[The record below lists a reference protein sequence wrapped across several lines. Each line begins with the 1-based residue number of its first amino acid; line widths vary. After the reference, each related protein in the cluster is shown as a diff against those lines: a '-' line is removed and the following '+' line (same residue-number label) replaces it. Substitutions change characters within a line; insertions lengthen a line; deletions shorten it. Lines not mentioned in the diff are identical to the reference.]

1 MPSKA
6 LLRPAEALREVR
18 RIPGAAQAADG
29 KLDVGA
35 VLARRDE
42 VVHNLSDETQL
53 PWLSSL
59 EIELV
64 RGEARL
70 DGERRVRVGEELL
83 TAREAI
89 VLAVGSTAS
98 LPPIPGLSEAQAWT
112 NRQVTTTEEVPERLV
127 ILGGG
132 VVGVEMAQAW
142 SSLGSQVTV
151 IEALERLLAREEP
164 LASEEVQAALE
175 QEGVEL
181 RTDVRAEGVH
191 RDGSQTVVSLADG
204 SEVSGDRLL
213 VAIGRKPLTKGLGL
227 ESVGLKGGDYL
238 QVDSSMRVNGL
249 DWLYAVGD
257 TNGRALLTHAGKYQ
271 ARIAAD
277 NILGEPATAWADNP
291 GPPRVVFTDPQ
302 VAAVGLTLEDA
313 RKAGIEAD
321 AIDIGTSANAGGS
334 FYGRGSPGTSR
345 FVVNLERKLLVG
357 ATFIGAEIADFLHA
371 ASVAVVAEVPLE
383 RLAHAIAAF
392 PTRSEVWLN
401 FLEEFETRHGVSVH
415 ARAA

>member
-1 MPSKA
+1 MEREFDVIVIGGGPAGEVIAGRLSKRGGKRVALVERDLVGGECSYYACMPSKA

-151 IEALERLLAREEP
+151 IEALERLLARARRSRRP
-164 LASEEVQAALE
+164 SSKRASSSGRMCAP
-175 QEGVEL
+175 
-181 RTDVRAEGVH
+181 RAC
-191 RDGSQTVVSLADG
+191 TAM
-204 SEVSGDRLL
+204 
-213 VAIGRKPLTKGLGL
+213 GRRRSCP
-227 ESVGLKGGDYL
+227 
-238 QVDSSMRVNGL
+238 
-249 DWLYAVGD
+249 W
-257 TNGRALLTHAGKYQ
+257 
-271 ARIAAD
+271 
-277 NILGEPATAWADNP
+277 PTAQ
-291 GPPRVVFTDPQ
+291 R
-302 VAAVGLTLEDA
+302 
-313 RKAGIEAD
+313 
-321 AIDIGTSANAGGS
+321 
-334 FYGRGSPGTSR
+334 
-345 FVVNLERKLLVG
+345 
-357 ATFIGAEIADFLHA
+357 
-371 ASVAVVAEVPLE
+371 
-383 RLAHAIAAF
+383 
-392 PTRSEVWLN
+392 
-401 FLEEFETRHGVSVH
+401 
-415 ARAA
+415 